1 MSEADLTLGVLPRIF
16 GGEVV
21 PEPVLQVLGHK
32 EIENSKDDQKRF
44 RLLLNDGE
52 YINSFAMLSTKLGHL
67 VRENVLTTYTVVKVK
82 KYVCNKVPN
91 KDKRVFIILELEVLQ
106 TGELVGKT
114 IGSPDL
120 IEPDGKVPAPDATLD
135 QPAGGC
141 AGGPTMV
148 GGLENLLHV
157 HAPREIGYC
166 LNCSMNKWK
175 QPEDKGILRKCD
187 KCEVVSYCGKRCQE
201 EHWEKVHKEQC
212 RYLGGQEKAEH
223 SEHNEETCDYCAA
236 EADAGEGVIEAS
248 NPTYFCTFATED
260 CCCACPSRPLENSP
274 FPLSGLPGDRCER
287 MINATQRI
295 ILKMPFT
302 FHYYIYSC
310 CLL

>member
-16 GGEVV
+16 GGEAV

-67 VRENVLTTYTVVKVK
+67 VRDNVLTTYTVVKVK

-114 IGSPDL
+114 IGSPEL

-135 QPAGGC
+135 QPAGAC

-148 GGLENLLHV
+148 GGLEQV
-157 HAPREIGYC
+157 EAARGQRYP
-166 LNCSMNKWK
+166 
-175 QPEDKGILRKCD
+175 
-187 KCEVVSYCGKRCQE
+187 
-201 EHWEKVHKEQC
+201 EKV
-212 RYLGGQEKAEH
+212 
-223 SEHNEETCDYCAA
+223 
-236 EADAGEGVIEAS
+236 
-248 NPTYFCTFATED
+248 
-260 CCCACPSRPLENSP
+260 
-274 FPLSGLPGDRCER
+274 
-287 MINATQRI
+287 
-295 ILKMPFT
+295 
-302 FHYYIYSC
+302 
-310 CLL
+310 